1 LGTTQEWIRVL
12 EIAAVFAAI
21 SFVWEAV
28 EHRERESS
36 ARPWHFAGLV
46 LTSLMFGMMMVFEWR
61 VLRSAIVAV
70 FAVGLLGLLCVGFS
84 ERRASKRAE
93 VTSKKL

>member
-1 LGTTQEWIRVL
+1 
-12 EIAAVFAAI
+12 
-21 SFVWEAV
+21 
-28 EHRERESS
+28 
-36 ARPWHFAGLV
+36 
-46 LTSLMFGMMMVFEWR
+46 MFGMMMVFEWR

-70 FAVGLLGLLCVGFS
+70 FAVGLLGLLCVGFA